1 MQMKI
6 NTKTKKVLNECH
18 MMRSSSFSADIYDK
32 ETSLWNLSVQSA
44 MSQYVEVEMELMEAK
59 LDVYVDHDV
68 S

>member
-1 MQMKI
+1 
-6 NTKTKKVLNECH
+6 
-18 MMRSSSFSADIYDK
+18 MMGSSSFSTDAYDI
-32 ETSLWNLSVQSA
+32 ETSLWNLFVQSA